1 MSFILQAI
9 SSDHRPSA
17 EEKGL
22 PATGFCD
29 NRYAISSRTRI
40 RLAAISSA
48 ATGFCDGHYGPRLE
62 PESTWQPFFLRRN
75 NSINNVE

>member
-48 ATGFCDGHYGPRLE
+48 AIIR
-62 PESTWQPFFLRRN
+62 
-75 NSINNVE
+75 